1 MPRNAA
7 TQENT
12 NNTENME
19 QQVPFEVT
27 ITEHNPER
35 GVLANA
41 DVNVAGIMTI
51 RNVKIKQDDYNPCG
65 IDRPKGLLYHYTK
78 RENIEPILQDGRIR
92 KFKDRECWFC
102 TSLEDALRLMEL
114 TVMEEGKLYYD
125 ANGLPRRYPKFVPE
139 EYVVLELSPR
149 YQNGDWVIWNQ
160 EFPGGAPEEIR
171 KLGEEF
177 SHLKIGFRGDLRFYE
192 NPNIYEVA
200 ELFQEQTQTPQI
212 TM

>member
-1 MPRNAA
+1 MNLILFCVFL
-7 TQENT
+7 T
-12 NNTENME
+12 
-19 QQVPFEVT
+19 FS
-27 ITEHNPER
+27 I
-35 GVLANA
+35 GLFLLLAGLLRLPTLKTSRVMMDTGKEGKQLSKTLDA
-41 DVNVAGIMTI
+41 FYMDGA
-51 RNVKIKQDDYNPCG
+51 VKIAKY
-65 IDRPKGLLYHYTK
+65 
-78 RENIEPILQDGRIR
+78 IEPILQDGRIR

>member
-1 MPRNAA
+1 MAY
-7 TQENT
+7 
-12 NNTENME
+12 
-19 QQVPFEVT
+19 
-27 ITEHNPER
+27 ER
-35 GVLANA
+35 
-41 DVNVAGIMTI
+41 
-51 RNVKIKQDDYNPCG
+51 
-65 IDRPKGLLYHYTK
+65 IDGPKGLLYHYTK

-102 TSLEDALRLMEL
+102 TSLEDTLRLMEL

-125 ANGLPRRYPKFVPE
+125 ANGLPRRYPKCIPE

-160 EFPGGAPEEIR
+160 EFPDGAPEDIR

>member
-1 MPRNAA
+1 ML
-7 TQENT
+7 
-12 NNTENME
+12 
-19 QQVPFEVT
+19 
-27 ITEHNPER
+27 
-35 GVLANA
+35 VLHFL
-41 DVNVAGIMTI
+41 G
-51 RNVKIKQDDYNPCG
+51 
-65 IDRPKGLLYHYTK
+65 
-78 RENIEPILQDGRIR
+78 
-92 KFKDRECWFC
+92 
-102 TSLEDALRLMEL
+102 DALRLMEL